1 MLASS
6 LPIPA
11 SSSLSPAAVLAAP
24 LLAVVEARAALGAA
38 EERRNPL
45 EVVGEVPEAVQ
56 MVPEVELRMEFLQ
69 IRLI

>member
-11 SSSLSPAAVLAAP
+11 SSSSSPAAVLAAP

-56 MVPEVELRMEFLQ
+56 REPEVEQWMDSLWT
-69 IRLI
+69 RLI

>member
-11 SSSLSPAAVLAAP
+11 SSSSSLAAALAAP
-24 LLAVVEARAALGAA
+24 LLAVVEARDALGAA

-45 EVVGEVPEAVQ
+45 EVAGEVREVVQ
-56 MVPEVELRMEFLQ
+56 KVPEVE
-69 IRLI
+69 

>member
-11 SSSLSPAAVLAAP
+11 SSSSSPAAVLAAP

-45 EVVGEVPEAVQ
+45 EAAGVVQEVVQ
-56 MVPEVELRMEFLQ
+56 KVPGVEQRMESLRT
-69 IRLI
+69 RLI